1 MTNQSAAESTTHV
14 ALEVWSDLVCPWCW
28 IAKRRIEAAIAAFE
42 RPHDVTMRMR
52 AFELDP
58 MVPVGEGMG
67 VAEHLG
73 RTYGGGVEGGRLMN
87 ARVSEEA
94 SGDGLSFDWH
104 TAVRSN
110 TFDAHRLCALALE
123 MGGPALQCAAYERF
137 HAAHFSEGLA
147 IDDHEVLQRL
157 AAEAGL
163 DERRVAAVLA
173 ADDYA
178 AEVRADE
185 ELARS
190 MGVTSVPFVLA
201 NGYAA
206 VSGARSVDDYLAFLR
221 GVVTDRV

>member
-1 MTNQSAAESTTHV
+1 MTT
-14 ALEVWSDLVCPWCW
+14 
-28 IAKRRIEAAIAAFE
+28 
-42 RPHDVTMRMR
+42 
-52 AFELDP
+52 
-58 MVPVGEGMG
+58 
-67 VAEHLG
+67 
-73 RTYGGGVEGGRLMN
+73 RLP
-87 ARVSEEA
+87 A
-94 SGDGLSFDWH
+94 SLPS
-104 TAVRSN
+104 
-110 TFDAHRLCALALE
+110 
-123 MGGPALQCAAYERF
+123 
-137 HAAHFSEGLA
+137 A
-147 IDDHEVLQRL
+147 IDV